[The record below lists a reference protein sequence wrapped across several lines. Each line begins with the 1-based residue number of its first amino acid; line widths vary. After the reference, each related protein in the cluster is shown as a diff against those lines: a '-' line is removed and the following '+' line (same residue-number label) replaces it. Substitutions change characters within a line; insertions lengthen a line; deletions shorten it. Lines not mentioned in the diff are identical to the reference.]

1 MLTLLILHMQ
11 LRKKL
16 NTIIKDINKKKET
29 GPDKIPPKIIKIS
42 GKLFDLHFNNI
53 INKDIDNNHFSANAK
68 IASVSRIFKNKGKEK
83 V

>member
-42 GKLFDLHFNNI
+42 GKFFDLHFNNI
-53 INKDIDNNHFSANAK
+53 INKDIDNNDFSANAK